1 MNREKLKEIYKKY
14 NLEEDDIF
22 ILKFGG
28 KDKPI
33 IRRSGIERIQNL
45 LKIEV
50 KFEIQKVSDDLKSCI
65 VLGTGVIMGKDDKGN
80 PRPVVGCQSFGEV
93 APYNNTLKFPIAMA
107 EKRCLARIVIK
118 IAGLAQLGIYGED
131 ESEDFKK

>member
-1 MNREKLKEIYKKY
+1 MNREKLKEIYKKF
-14 NLEEDDIF
+14 NLEDDDIF

-93 APYNNTLKFPIAMA
+93 APYNNKNSYPICMA

>member
-93 APYNNTLKFPIAMA
+93 APYNNKNSYPIAMA

>member
-14 NLEEDDIF
+14 KLEEDDIF

-33 IRRSGIERIQNL
+33 ITRSGIERIQNL

-50 KFEIQKVSDDLKSCI
+50 KFEIQKVSEDLKSCI
-65 VLGTGVIMGKDDKGN
+65 ILGTGVIMGTDDKGQ
-80 PRPVVGCQSFGEV
+80 PRPIMGCQSFGEV
-93 APYNNTLKFPIAMA
+93 SPYNNKNPYPISLC
-107 EKRCLARIVIK
+107 EKRALSRVVLK
-118 IAGLAQLGIYGED
+118 LAGLAQLGVYGED
-131 ESEDFKK
+131 EAEDFKK